1 MIYCSGCGTANREGS
16 RYCNQCGSLL
26 VEEEAIN
33 CPRCSSANP
42 PGAAH
47 CQECG
52 LDLARLREEE
62 EGPPEE
68 VAGSDAPAQPEGE
81 AEGAGPGDSA
91 LGEGATID
99 LRARSLPPWLDS
111 VELPGEEGT
120 SGRPAARDS
129 EADEEGL
136 PRLPRDEWSA
146 DAIPIEPIVG
156 VPYRARERP
165 EQPLSA
171 ELESAMELFAAA
183 AEEEVRPPPREVPE
197 APRPR
202 RLEAGLRWLTAL
214 ALLFGVVAA
223 LIWPLEPFAAA
234 GAVSAP
240 VAAAAKT
247 ISELP
252 PGTTVLVAF
261 EYDAGV
267 AGELQP
273 IAEAYL
279 HQLLAQRLQVLL
291 VSTEPEGPAL
301 AEMALDRVLPAH
313 TGARYGQTIL
323 NLGYVAG
330 GEAAVRGL
338 ATNMTELV
346 RADYRQGLP
355 LRDLAIMAGV
365 TGAREL
371 PLIVVLGRDLV
382 AVQRWV
388 EQVATPY
395 GTRLVVGVPALVEPT
410 VGPYR
415 AVGQL
420 QGVVA
425 GLGGA
430 AAYERLLARHGSAG
444 RMLGAVRVGTWVAG
458 GLVVLVNAGA
468 LLGRL
473 RRRQQDQGSAY
484 A

>member
-1 MIYCSGCGTANREGS
+1 MIYCPGCGTANREGS

-26 VEEEAIN
+26 VEEEAVS
-33 CPRCSSANP
+33 CPRCGSANP
-42 PGAAH
+42 STVAH

-52 LDLARLREEE
+52 LDLARLRLEEA
-62 EGPPEE
+62 GPSEE
-68 VAGSDAPAQPEGE
+68 VAGGDVPPQPKDEVEGTSPDGR
-81 AEGAGPGDSA
+81 AA
-91 LGEGATID
+91 ID

-111 VELPGEEGT
+111 VELPGEEATPG
-120 SGRPAARDS
+120 GRVTRDS
-129 EADEEGL
+129 ELDEGDL

-165 EQPLSA
+165 EQPPSA
-171 ELESAMELFAAA
+171 ELESDMKLFAAV
-183 AEEEVRPPPREVPE
+183 AEEEFRPSPRQVSE

-202 RLEAGLRWLTAL
+202 RLEAGLRWLTAT
-214 ALLFGVVAA
+214 ALLCGVVAA
-223 LIWPLEPFAAA
+223 LIWPLEPFTAA
-234 GAVSAP
+234 GAASAP
-240 VAAAAKT
+240 VAAAAKV

-261 EYDAGV
+261 EYDASL

-279 HQLLAQRLQVLL
+279 HQLLTQRLQVLL

-313 TGARYGQTIL
+313 TSARYGQTVL

-338 ATNMTELV
+338 ATNMMDLV

-355 LRDLAIMAGV
+355 LQDLAITAGV
-365 TGAREL
+365 TGVREL

-382 AVQRWV
+382 VVQRWV
-388 EQVATPY
+388 EQVTTPY
-395 GTRLVVGVPALVEPT
+395 GTRLVVGVPALVEP
-410 VGPYR
+410 VIGPYR
-415 AVGQL
+415 ATGQL
-420 QGVVA
+420 QGIVA
-425 GLGGA
+425 GLSGA
-430 AAYERLLARHGSAG
+430 AAYERLLAYRGSAG
-444 RMLGAVRVGTWVAG
+444 GRLGAVRAGAWVGG
-458 GLVVLVNAGA
+458 GLVVLMNVGV
-468 LLGRL
+468 LLGQL
-473 RRRQQDQGSAY
+473 RRRQRDQGAPH